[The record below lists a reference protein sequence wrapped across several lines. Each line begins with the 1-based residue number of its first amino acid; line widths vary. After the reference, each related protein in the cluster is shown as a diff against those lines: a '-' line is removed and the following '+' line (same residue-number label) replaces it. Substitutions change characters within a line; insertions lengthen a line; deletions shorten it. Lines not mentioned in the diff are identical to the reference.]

1 MCRRAAGSFLT
12 VTELADTLVR
22 EEVISFDAAH
32 HLVAAAVH
40 AVGREYSAGKLVDEM
55 ERLAPESLGR
65 SLRKPREIWLRA
77 LDPTH
82 FVNIRKI
89 AGGPA
94 PEAVQAQIATAR
106 EEQSEVMEWL
116 DRKNSLLQRYPML
129 IRDAITELRKAA
141 R

>member
-1 MCRRAAGSFLT
+1 MD
-12 VTELADTLVR
+12 EL
-22 EEVISFDAAH
+22 
-32 HLVAAAVH
+32 
-40 AVGREYSAGKLVDEM
+40 

-65 SLRKPREIWLRA
+65 SLRKPREVWLRS

-106 EEQSEVMEWL
+106 EEQSEIREWL
-116 DRKNSLLQRYPML
+116 DRKNVLLQRYPML